1 MSNISFCNIGNSK
14 GVLKNTTFC
23 HIDDKVTDQLMPC
36 KANYIPWCST
46 TGNRAASVSFL
57 SSFGNGISFMK
68 TKSGF
73 IIWQN
78 WTNVFF
84 EESREAQT
92 HAIYLGG
99 AEENYVETFL
109 IRKQMYIQHKL

>member
-1 MSNISFCNIGNSK
+1 
-14 GVLKNTTFC
+14 
-23 HIDDKVTDQLMPC
+23 
-36 KANYIPWCST
+36 
-46 TGNRAASVSFL
+46 
-57 SSFGNGISFMK
+57 MK